1 MLKAALIG
9 VGKWAHG
16 GWFQTLL
23 DGAGS
28 SLLELSIVDV
38 EASIPAHI
46 AKDPRSHL
54 VTYVSQQEQQSIP
67 ILDLAVIAVP
77 AKLHLECIEK
87 ILPRVRPGGSVL
99 CEKPGGDSMIEFKT
113 MWNLCRQHDVEFAI
127 SDHYLV
133 RSAVQSLFVQKQDIG
148 VSVRDAKR
156 VIATM
161 TETQPT
167 GPDQNVDFDMTVH
180 LLNLIHVLFPTGT
193 YEPTLTMQSHATVNA
208 HVDVT
213 YSLSQGDIAF
223 GTRKIPCQ
231 VEVGKQMP
239 QDCKQIVIESSSGD
253 QILDLSYSPGWRYDR
268 IIHDVASGIPI
279 TNGRGQNGAV
289 PPVIAQQ
296 TWKSMERARGQA
308 QKVPAYSPRSL
319 PELKGIDRWHAQ
331 TRDERPSS

>member
-1 MLKAALIG
+1 MLNAALIG

-23 DGAGS
+23 DGAES
-28 SLLELSIVDV
+28 TLLDLFVVDV
-38 EASIPAHI
+38 ESSIPAHI

-54 VTYVSQQEQQSIP
+54 ATYVPRQEQQSIP
-67 ILDLAVIAVP
+67 ILDLVVIAVP
-77 AKLHLECIEK
+77 AKLHLECIER

-99 CEKPGGDSMIEFKT
+99 CEKPGGDSMIEFET
-113 MWNLCRQHDVEFAI
+113 MWNLCRRHNVEFAI

-133 RSAVQSLFVQKQDIG
+133 RSAVQSLFMRKEDIS
-148 VSVRDAKR
+148 VSFRDAKR

-180 LLNLIHVLFPTGT
+180 LLNLIHVLFPTGA
-193 YEPTLTMQSHATVNA
+193 YEPNLTMQSRATKNA

-213 YSLSQGDIAF
+213 YSLSQGDIAL
-223 GTRKIPCQ
+223 GNRKIPCQ

-239 QDCKQIVIESSSGD
+239 QDCKQIIIESSSGD
-253 QILDLSYSPGWRYDR
+253 RILDLSYSLGWRYDR
-268 IIHDVASGIPI
+268 IIHDIASGIPI
-279 TNGRGQNGAV
+279 THGGGQNGAV
-289 PPVIAQQ
+289 PPMIALQ

-308 QKVPAYSPRSL
+308 RTISAYSPLRL
-319 PELKGIDRWHAQ
+319 PELEDVARWHSH
-331 TRDERPSS
+331 TRNERPSS